1 MSTELE
7 NKPLDGNDAKLPV
20 SGSAERDMWKLLDK
34 INVIM
39 WESYMIK
46 GYPFGRNEGRKIM
59 EVLEQWAERH

>member
-46 GYPFGRNEGRKIM
+46 DYHFGRNEGRKIM

>member
-1 MSTELE
+1 MSTKDK
-7 NKPLDGNDAKLPV
+7 NSNDVKHDAKLHV

>member
-7 NKPLDGNDAKLPV
+7 NKDLTSNDANSPV
-20 SGSAERDMWKLLDK
+20 SDSAEHDMWKLLDK
-34 INVIM
+34 INTIM

-46 GYPFGRNEGRKIM
+46 DYPFGRKEGRKIM